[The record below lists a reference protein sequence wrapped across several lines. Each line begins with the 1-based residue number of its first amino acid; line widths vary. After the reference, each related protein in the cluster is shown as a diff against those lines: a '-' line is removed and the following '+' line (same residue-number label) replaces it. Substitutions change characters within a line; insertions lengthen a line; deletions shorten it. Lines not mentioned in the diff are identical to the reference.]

1 LARREDCAMEAG
13 ERPIGQTSM
22 FEGSNSMGVRG
33 VVHKFKE
40 SYRKLRS
47 MRLLDVR
54 KLYEEWEPMH
64 LRRLLQEYRV
74 DCVFDVGANYGQYA
88 EVLRRKAKF
97 EGLII
102 SFEPM
107 PAAASAL
114 REKAK
119 GQRNWII
126 EEMAIA
132 DTDDYRSL
140 NIMKSSQLSSLSEPR
155 HDEVEIFHDSNRVKE
170 VVSVRTENLATA
182 YRRLKQAY
190 QFQRPFLKLDTQ
202 GFDVEIVS
210 SAKNV
215 LREFIGLQSEL
226 AVKKLYANSVD
237 FRSAITLYQE
247 CGFQLSAFV
256 PNNAGHFPQL
266 IETDCIMVR
275 DDLIFAAH

>member
-1 LARREDCAMEAG
+1 
-13 ERPIGQTSM
+13 
-22 FEGSNSMGVRG
+22 MGMRG

-47 MRLLDVR
+47 MRLLDLR

-64 LRRLLQEYRV
+64 LRRLLKQYQV

-88 EVLRRKAKF
+88 EMLRRKAKF

-126 EEMAIA
+126 EEMALA
-132 DTDDYRSL
+132 GTDDHRSL
-140 NIMKSSQLSSLSEPR
+140 NIMKSSRLTSLSEPR
-155 HDEVEIFHDSNRVKE
+155 HDEVGIFRDSNRVEE
-170 VVSVRTENLATA
+170 VLSVRTENLATA
-182 YRRLKQAY
+182 YGRLKQAY

-202 GFDVEIVS
+202 GLDVEIVS

-215 LREFIGLQSEL
+215 IREFIGLQSEL
-226 AVKKLYANSVD
+226 AIKKLYAESVD

>member
-1 LARREDCAMEAG
+1 
-13 ERPIGQTSM
+13 
-22 FEGSNSMGVRG
+22 MGLTG

-40 SYRKLRS
+40 SYRKRRS
-47 MRLLDVR
+47 MRLLDIR
-54 KLYEEWEPMH
+54 KLYEELEPMH

-88 EVLRRKAKF
+88 ELLRRKAKF

-114 REKAK
+114 RETAK

-132 DTDDYRSL
+132 GTDDHRSL
-140 NIMKSSQLSSLSEPR
+140 NIMESSQLSSLSEPR
-155 HDEVEIFHDSNRVKE
+155 QDEVGIFRDSNRVKE

-182 YRRLKQAY
+182 YRRLQQAY

-226 AVKKLYANSVD
+226 AVKKLYANSVH
-237 FRSAITLYQE
+237 FRSAITLYGGVRFSAQRVRTK
-247 CGFQLSAFV
+247 QRRLLSAADR
-256 PNNAGHFPQL
+256 NRLHYGARRL
-266 IETDCIMVR
+266 
-275 DDLIFAAH
+275 DLRSALRLD

>member
-1 LARREDCAMEAG
+1 
-13 ERPIGQTSM
+13 
-22 FEGSNSMGVRG
+22 MGVTG
-33 VVHKFKE
+33 VVQKLKE

-54 KLYEEWEPMH
+54 KLHEVWEQRH
-64 LRRLLQEYRV
+64 LDRLLKQYQV

-88 EVLRRKAKF
+88 EILRRKARF

-107 PAAASAL
+107 PAAAAAL
-114 REKAK
+114 REKSK
-119 GQRNWII
+119 GQRNWVI
-126 EEMAIA
+126 EEAA
-132 DTDDYRSL
+132 LAGTDGHCSF
-140 NIMKSSQLSSLSEPR
+140 NIMKSSQLSSLSVPR
-155 HDEVEIFHDSNRVKE
+155 HDEVDIFRGTNRVE
-170 VVSVRTENLATA
+170 EMVSVRTENLATA
-182 YRRLKQAY
+182 YRRLKEAH

-210 SAKNV
+210 SAKNI
-215 LREFIGLQSEL
+215 LREFIGFQSEL

-237 FRSAITLYQE
+237 FRSAIALYQE

>member
-1 LARREDCAMEAG
+1 
-13 ERPIGQTSM
+13 
-22 FEGSNSMGVRG
+22 MGVTSL
-33 VVHKFKE
+33 VHKFKE

-54 KLYEEWEPMH
+54 KLHEVWEQVH
-64 LRRLLQEYRV
+64 LGRLLKQYQV

-88 EVLRRKAKF
+88 EMLRRKAGF

-107 PAAASAL
+107 PAAAAAL

-126 EEMAIA
+126 EEMALA
-132 DTDDYRSL
+132 GTDGHQSF
-140 NIMKSSQLSSLSEPR
+140 NIMKSSRLSSLSEPR
-155 HDEVEIFHDSNRVKE
+155 HDDVEIFRDSNRVEE

-182 YRRLKQAY
+182 YHRLKQAY
-190 QFQRPFLKLDTQ
+190 QFHRPFLKLDTQ
-202 GFDVEIVS
+202 GLDVEIVS
-210 SAKNV
+210 SAKKV
-215 LREFIGLQSEL
+215 IREFIGLQSEL

-266 IETDCIMVR
+266 IEIDCIMVR
-275 DDLIFAAH
+275 DDLIFAVH

>member
-1 LARREDCAMEAG
+1 
-13 ERPIGQTSM
+13 
-22 FEGSNSMGVRG
+22 MGVTG